1 MPWIPSRGAAYGNLC
16 SCGEITDLGLPI
28 EKFVALCYEFRTD
41 FCPVSSGFRAV
52 LPFAGII
59 SSPPKNY
66 R

>member
-1 MPWIPSRGAAYGNLC
+1 MPWIPSRGAAGGNLC
-16 SCGEITDLGLPI
+16 SFAYITDLVCPI

-52 LPFAGII
+52 LPFADII